1 MWNIY
6 SKSSKFC
13 VHLLASNQWFFSENC
28 RDEKRSR
35 GPATF
40 IFAHQEPVQETEE
53 HQDFS
58 YIIEHELMLTADEGL
73 TLETLAL
80 ETLYGGQFTLTT
92 QLMKTNYLKL
102 PHTDASITVSIE
114 TPSLYS

>member
-1 MWNIY
+1 
-6 SKSSKFC
+6 
-13 VHLLASNQWFFSENC
+13 
-28 RDEKRSR
+28 
-35 GPATF
+35 
-40 IFAHQEPVQETEE
+40 
-53 HQDFS
+53 
-58 YIIEHELMLTADEGL
+58 MLTADEGL
-73 TLETLAL
+73 TQETLAL